1 MVGRFISD
9 FRQDWQGQWLSLALA
24 VLIMLTFSQGW
35 VSPLFGYST
44 EQSPMA
50 GAVIR
55 NIYYPIYLCAFVL
68 IVFCYRR
75 LFSAVIRTPL
85 LLILVGLC
93 ALSALWSID
102 PSTTVRRTVALSMTV
117 LAGYA
122 IAARFSWT
130 RLIEVVAIAHL
141 ILIVGSLFMALAL
154 PDKGR
159 MTSLFI
165 GAWRGVFSEKNN
177 LGAVMSSAFIICMAA
192 GLHVPKR
199 RLFWF
204 AAAAVAVGL
213 VVMSTSKTSLV
224 TLMLGA
230 GALGFIWLAR
240 KGPVIGIVLVWLA
253 VTTLI
258 VGGSVMIMMPD
269 EMLGLLGKDASLTGR
284 THIWAGIDYVMQTR
298 PWTGYGFGAV
308 WTLEGEWTP
317 LARIS
322 DVAGFR
328 AYHAHSCWYEVWLAL
343 GNSGLIVW
351 ALLFASFWFL
361 ALYRTWRGDGGYLAL
376 PFITIY
382 SLMSVTES
390 IALSWNHLRWCIFV
404 IIFVKIC
411 LPKDAPEDV
420 SQQKPAVDVRQR
432 LYI

>member
-1 MVGRFISD
+1 MIGRFVRD
-9 FRQDWQGQWLSLALA
+9 FRQDWDGQWLSLGLA
-24 VLIMLTFSQGW
+24 VLIMLIFSQGW
-35 VSPLFGYST
+35 VSPMFGYST

-50 GAVIR
+50 GAIIR

-75 LFSAVIRTPL
+75 VLSAVIRTPL
-85 LLILVGLC
+85 MIILIIMC
-93 ALSALWSID
+93 FLSALWSID
-102 PSTTVRRTVALSMTV
+102 PSTTIRRSVALAMTM

-122 IAARFSWT
+122 IAARFSWS
-130 RLIEVVAIAHL
+130 RLIEVIAIAHL

-159 MTSLFI
+159 MTSLFV

-177 LGAVMSSAFIICMAA
+177 LGAVMSCAFVICMAA

-199 RLFWF
+199 KMFWF
-204 AAAAVAVGL
+204 GAAAVSVFL
-213 VVMSTSKTSLV
+213 VLMSTSKTSLV
-224 TLMLGA
+224 TLFLGM

-240 KGPVIGIVLVWLA
+240 KGPIIGIMLVWMA
-253 VTTLI
+253 VSGLI
-258 VGGSVMIMMPD
+258 VGGSIMIMMPD
-269 EMLGLLGKDASLTGR
+269 EVFALLGKDASLTGR

-298 PWTGYGFGAV
+298 PWIGYGYGAV

-317 LARIS
+317 LERIA

-343 GNSGLIVW
+343 GNMGLIVW
-351 ALLFASFWFL
+351 SLLFAGFWFL

-390 IALSWNHLRWCIFV
+390 IAVSWNHLRWCLFV
-404 IIFVKIC
+404 IIFVKLC
-411 LPKDAPEDV
+411 LPGDGPEE
-420 SQQKPAVDVRQR
+420 KATVDVKQR